1 MEGRGALLSLISFS
15 LAFSLEDER
24 NRCPLGLRSNLEEDS
39 VLVDRD
45 GRVLVDRGMFDA

>member
-1 MEGRGALLSLISFS
+1 MLSLLASPMLLSLEI
-15 LAFSLEDER
+15 SLEDER
-24 NRCPLGLRSNLEEDS
+24 NRRPLGLRSNLEEDS